1 MMTPNLLSDLQTE
14 QTDKIQTPELLK
26 HSARKCTLIIGE
38 AKKTF
43 LLQPTTR
50 KRNTR
55 KDEWN
60 ITFSMTCVVTVGGNV
75 TEIEAKM
82 KHFLVMNQLVQ
93 LFIPF
98 CLGQTRGRRGEAEAG
113 HEVHG

>member
-1 MMTPNLLSDLQTE
+1 
-14 QTDKIQTPELLK
+14 
-26 HSARKCTLIIGE
+26 
-38 AKKTF
+38 
-43 LLQPTTR
+43 
-50 KRNTR
+50 
-55 KDEWN
+55 
-60 ITFSMTCVVTVGGNV
+60 MTCVVTVGGNV

-113 HEVHG
+113 HEVNG